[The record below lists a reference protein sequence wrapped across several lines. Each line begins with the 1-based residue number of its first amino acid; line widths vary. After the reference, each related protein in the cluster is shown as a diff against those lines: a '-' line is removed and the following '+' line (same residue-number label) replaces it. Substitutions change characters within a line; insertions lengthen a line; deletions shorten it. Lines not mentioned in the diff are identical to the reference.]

1 MNDCGYGFFHP
12 RFTANF
18 GVSLAPMT
26 MSRMKE
32 ATPGRDIGAL
42 QLVAIIINPTVCER
56 RVRPAQYHKS
66 LGGSL

>member
-1 MNDCGYGFFHP
+1 MIAATDFFGP
-12 RFTANF
+12 RITVNF
-18 GVSLAPMT
+18 GVSLAPIA

-42 QLVAIIINPTVCER
+42 QLAAIVTNPTVCER
-56 RVRPAQYHKS
+56 GVRPARDHKS